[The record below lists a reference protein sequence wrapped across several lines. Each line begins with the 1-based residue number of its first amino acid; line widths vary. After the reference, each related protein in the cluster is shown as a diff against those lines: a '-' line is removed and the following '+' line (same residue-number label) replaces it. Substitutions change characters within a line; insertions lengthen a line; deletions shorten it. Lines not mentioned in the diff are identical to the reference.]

1 MQKPTPVLAMLM
13 LLCLLPCSAT
23 AHFGMVIPAKNT
35 VTPQIKS
42 VSMKLSFSHPF
53 EGIGMPLVKP
63 AAFYVVKNNKKT
75 DLMDLLQKSS
85 LMNHLAWQAEYPVKR
100 PGVYHF
106 VMEPTPYWEP
116 TEDSFIIHYTK
127 VIIPAFGADDGW
139 DNTVGTPLEIIPLLR
154 PFGNYAGNSFV
165 GQVLQQGKPM
175 ANSDV
180 EIEFYNQNQQYSA
193 TSDYHITQVVR
204 TDSNGVFTFTCTQPG
219 WWGFAALSTADYLL
233 KNPQGQEKPVELGAV
248 LWVYMDPLPQSK

>member
-106 VMEPTPYWEP
+106 VMEPKIGRASCRE
-116 TEDSFIIHYTK
+116 
-127 VIIPAFGADDGW
+127 
-139 DNTVGTPLEIIPLLR
+139 R
-154 PFGNYAGNSFV
+154 
-165 GQVLQQGKPM
+165 
-175 ANSDV
+175 
-180 EIEFYNQNQQYSA
+180 
-193 TSDYHITQVVR
+193 
-204 TDSNGVFTFTCTQPG
+204 VFR
-219 WWGFAALSTADYLL
+219 
-233 KNPQGQEKPVELGAV
+233 AV
-248 LWVYMDPLPQSK
+248 